1 MPSRYCA
8 SDRPSAME
16 ASNAA
21 SFRSLQ
27 RNQGS
32 ILVMSWISSTVT
44 PDFSASNTVKSL

>member
-1 MPSRYCA
+1 
-8 SDRPSAME
+8 ME